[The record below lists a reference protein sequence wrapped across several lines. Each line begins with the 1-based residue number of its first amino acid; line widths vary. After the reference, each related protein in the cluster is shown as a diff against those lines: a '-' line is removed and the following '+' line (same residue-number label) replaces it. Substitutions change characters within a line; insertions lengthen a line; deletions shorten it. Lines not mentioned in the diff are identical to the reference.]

1 MKKNRY
7 IYFLSPLIGLIVFF
21 GFYWNANKDYNE
33 REDAVVRKAKEA
45 RNEKLRIEAK
55 NREAAVKQAV
65 EQQEIRRAA
74 KKAKDEKEAL
84 EAEERA
90 KAVQARQKASRDAE
104 KIEASVKR
112 IQRDIE
118 EEKKEMAKIQT
129 DKKRY
134 AEEQGFLLDYVKQAE
149 ANVRGLRST
158 LEKIAEADKK
168 WEEARRDEAIQRAA
182 EAAKKKS

>member
-21 GFYWNANKDYNE
+21 GFYWNANKAYDE
-33 REDAVVRKAKEA
+33 REAAVVRKDRDAREAK
-45 RNEKLRIEAK
+45 RQVEAK
-55 NREAAVKQAV
+55 NRELAVKLAV

-90 KAVQARQKASRDAE
+90 KAVQARQKASRDAD

-134 AEEQGFLLDYVKQAE
+134 AEEQGFLLEYVKQAE

-168 WEEARRDEAIQRAA
+168 WEEAQREAAARAA